1 MFFIRGEFYYFYPFT
16 QFPLSP
22 FIFISHALSVCV
34 DWVFSFD
41 FGVVNF
47 LGFACTCAWSNSQ
60 LSSIRISFFGFNF
73 SMASA
78 PPAVLILGH
87 SFVRRLSSDLRS
99 NFDACAAKHFNLL
112 GDAVIHL
119 HGVGSRTLKKFRL
132 FVLGVVS
139 ALKPDVI
146 ILEIGANDLV
156 ADHPE
161 VVGSEIDDLVQLL
174 LQSSSVRVIGVCEVI
189 PRVRAPFFNA
199 AAPILNQY
207 LTDVLQL
214 CPNVFSWHRTGFS
227 NPTVRPYLPDGVH
240 LNPQGQYS
248 LYRSYRGTIL
258 KALRSL

>member
-1 MFFIRGEFYYFYPFT
+1 MW
-16 QFPLSP
+16 
-22 FIFISHALSVCV
+22 A
-34 DWVFSFD
+34 
-41 FGVVNF
+41 VV
-47 LGFACTCAWSNSQ
+47 
-60 LSSIRISFFGFNF
+60 
-73 SMASA
+73 
-78 PPAVLILGH
+78 
-87 SFVRRLSSDLRS
+87 
-99 NFDACAAKHFNLL
+99 
-112 GDAVIHL
+112 
-119 HGVGSRTLKKFRL
+119 
-132 FVLGVVS
+132 
-139 ALKPDVI
+139 
-146 ILEIGANDLV
+146 LV

-240 LNPQGQYS
+240 LNHQGQYS
-248 LYRSYRGTIL
+248 LYRIYRGTIL